1 MRDAGAVRIVF
12 SPASETGDGEKT
24 MTLKE
29 LEQMKAAENVALDAM
44 IEIRRILDK
53 AKADYKKA
61 GGEREWDEVEE
72 EIKNRV
78 FEE

>member
-1 MRDAGAVRIVF
+1 MRNRHGAWRL
-12 SPASETGDGEKT
+12 
-24 MTLKE
+24 TLPD
-29 LEQMKAAENVALDAM
+29 AAENVALDAM

-61 GGEREWDEVEE
+61 VGEREWDEVEE
-72 EIKNRV
+72 EIKERV

>member
-1 MRDAGAVRIVF
+1 
-12 SPASETGDGEKT
+12 

-61 GGEREWDEVEE
+61 VGEREWDEVEE
-72 EIKNRV
+72 EIKERV

>member
-1 MRDAGAVRIVF
+1 
-12 SPASETGDGEKT
+12 

-29 LEQMKAAENVALDAM
+29 LEAMKAAETTVFDAM

-72 EIKNRV
+72 EIKERV